1 MEIPPHRSSGETR
14 QPCNGLRGG
23 FTLVESLVVVLVLGL
38 VIALCLPALS
48 DVARSSALQQGGQL
62 VEGMVVQARQT
73 AVSKGTLV
81 ALVILT
87 EAGTEQDYRALTLA
101 EYTVGR
107 GWAQSGNWEL
117 LPEGIILDPMSPSS
131 SLLADGR
138 AAFPLMPQDQPF
150 PELRFQGMKLGE
162 TQVAVCIFMPSGGRR
177 TPEVPAQMRLVQGF
191 REGKGITYTNR
202 QADGL
207 PADFIDIAVVGV
219 TGSIKTTRPS

>member
-1 MEIPPHRSSGETR
+1 MSPHPSSGETR
-14 QPCNGLRGG
+14 RPCPGRRGG

-38 VIALCLPALS
+38 VIALCIPALS

-62 VEGMVVQARQT
+62 VEGMAVQARQT

-87 EAGTEQDYRALTLA
+87 EAGTEQDYRALTLV
-101 EYTVGR
+101 EYSVER
-107 GWAQSGNWEL
+107 GWIQSGSWEV
-117 LPEGIILDPMSPSS
+117 LPEGVILDPLSQSS
-131 SLLADGR
+131 TLLAGGR

-150 PELRFQGMKLGE
+150 PELRFQGVKLGE
-162 TQVAVCIFMPSGGRR
+162 TQVAACIFMPSGGRR
-177 TPEVPAQMRLVQGF
+177 TPENPAQLRLVQGI

-202 QADGL
+202 LADGL